1 MDHPCSQSATQHEE
15 LRPEGEPY
23 RLFAIPH
30 PRGFDLPTV
39 SILPSDQVE
48 KLMTVARDGPLDA
61 FVAAWKDFDL
71 NSRVGDEPFLESYNN
86 ASKVRKHAYLDR
98 ATLVSHVVPGRTAL
112 HIAAANGQ
120 LNIVRT
126 ICAVKNIE
134 VNIKDKFGCTPLHLA
149 SYSHLVDSDLVI
161 QELMR
166 SRSINVNAVSNPGL
180 EKGDS
185 RGLEPTHLEKKR
197 MSWGELTPLHL
208 AVMGNVNP
216 NVKMLLEES
225 VGKYGNASI
234 DVGAKSS
241 FGMTPLQLAIIEKQF
256 YSYSEKERN
265 ESANSI
271 IRTLIKFMNSN
282 CPETINKPDDNSKS
296 TPLHTAVSTRD
307 YQVVEILLDE
317 CDKINPQIRD
327 REGRTPLDF
336 AIHQGDFPMMA
347 KLQGYMERVGL
358 YGNQDAYVSAGNAI
372 LVVAALL
379 ATVTYVAS
387 PTAGSTLY
395 WVFSSFSFF
404 FSVSALIAATGAS
417 MPSRGSTFADVRSA
431 INAASVCLAISL
443 SCAVGAFITTAFY
456 SVAPGTQHRRKVIA
470 TIVIGGFVYFN
481 FLVGFV
487 RRIVFYYGPGLLDI
501 DYRCKIYFW
510 HRVIRPLKQWMI
522 STRNPTLD
530 EGAGSNILWINL
542 DWFEANWIL
551 ELECTWAPSLILGSP
566 NQELSF

>member
-1 MDHPCSQSATQHEE
+1 MDADNLATFLRPALTSEMDRPCSQSATQHEE
-15 LRPEGEPY
+15 LRTEEGP
-23 RLFAIPH
+23 LFAIP
-30 PRGFDLPTV
+30 RRKG
-39 SILPSDQVE
+39 SKLPSDQVE
-48 KLMTVARDGPLDA
+48 KLMAVARDGPLDA
-61 FVAAWKDFDL
+61 FMAAWKKFDL
-71 NSRVGDEPFLESYNN
+71 NSQVGDEPFLESYNN
-86 ASKVRKHAYLDR
+86 SSEVPEHAYLDR
-98 ATLVSHVVPGRTAL
+98 ATLVSHAAPGRTAL

-134 VNIKDKFGCTPLHLA
+134 VNITDKFGYTPLHWA
-149 SYSHLVDSDLVI
+149 SYSLLVDSDLVI

-180 EKGDS
+180 EKGDPS
-185 RGLEPTHLEKKR
+185 WDELAPFEKKKR
-197 MSWGELTPLHL
+197 MLWGELTPLHL
-208 AVMGNVNP
+208 AVMANWSP

-225 VGKYGNASI
+225 VGKYGKTSI
-234 DVGAKSS
+234 DFGAKSS
-241 FGMTPLQLAIIEKQF
+241 FGMTPLHLAIIEKQF
-256 YSYSEKERN
+256 YSNNDELK

-282 CPETINKPDDNSKS
+282 CPETINKFDKTKS
-296 TPLHTAVSTRD
+296 TPLHTSVHCKDSK
-307 YQVVEILLDE
+307 VVDMLLDE
-317 CDKINPQIRD
+317 CDKVNPLLRD
-327 REGRTPLDF
+327 AQGRTPLDF
-336 AIHQGDFPMMA
+336 AIHQVDFPMMA

-487 RRIVFYYGPGLLDI
+487 RRIGFFYSPRLLYI
-501 DYRCKIYFW
+501 DYRCKIYFRPDYFW
-510 HRVIRPLKQWMI
+510 HRVIRPLQQWMI
-522 STRNPTLD
+522 STRKPTLD
-530 EGAGSNILWINL
+530 EGAGSI
-542 DWFEANWIL
+542 IL
-551 ELECTWAPSLILGSP
+551 ESIWTDLERT
-566 NQELSF
+566 N

>member
-1 MDHPCSQSATQHEE
+1 MDADNLATFLRPALTSEMDRPFSQSATQYEE
-15 LRPEGEPY
+15 LRTEEEP
-23 RLFAIPH
+23 LFAIP
-30 PRGFDLPTV
+30 RRKG
-39 SILPSDQVE
+39 SKLPSDQVE
-48 KLMTVARDGPLDA
+48 KLMAVARDGPLDA
-61 FVAAWKDFDL
+61 FMAAWKKFDL
-71 NSRVGDEPFLESYNN
+71 NSQVGDEPFLESYNN
-86 ASKVRKHAYLDR
+86 SSEVPEHANLDR
-98 ATLVSHVVPGRTAL
+98 ETLVSHAAPGRTAL

-134 VNIKDKFGCTPLHLA
+134 VNIKDKFGYTPLHWA
-149 SYSHLVDSDLVI
+149 SYSRLVDSDLVI

-166 SRSINVNAVSNPGL
+166 TRSIHVNAVSN
-180 EKGDS
+180 KG
-185 RGLEPTHLEKKR
+185 RGKF
-197 MSWGELTPLHL
+197 TPLHL
-208 AVMGNVNP
+208 AVMGNVKP
-216 NVKMLLEES
+216 NVKMLLKES
-225 VGKYGNASI
+225 VGKDGNVTI

-241 FGMTPLQLAIIEKQF
+241 LGLTPLHLAITKIQYYKK
-256 YSYSEKERN
+256 YKERKK
-265 ESANSI
+265 AAKI
-271 IRTLIKFMNSN
+271 IRMLIKFMNSN
-282 CPETINKPDDNSKS
+282 CPETINKPDKSKN

-307 YQVVEILLDE
+307 YQVVDILLDE
-317 CDKINPQIRD
+317 CDKINPQILD
-327 REGRTPLDF
+327 SEGRTPLDF
-336 AIHQGDFPMMA
+336 ASNRADFPMMA

-358 YGNQDAYVSAGNAI
+358 YGNQDAYASAGNAI

-487 RRIVFYYGPGLLDI
+487 RRIVFYYSPRLLYI
-501 DYRCKIYFW
+501 DYRCKIYFRPDYFW
-510 HRVIRPLKQWMI
+510 HRVIRPLQQWMI

-530 EGAGSNILWINL
+530 EGAGSNIL
-542 DWFEANWIL
+542 
-551 ELECTWAPSLILGSP
+551 
-566 NQELSF
+566 